1 MQRSRSGGP
10 ARGQLALWLM
20 LAPYLVGVA
29 ALVLAPAALAFGLA
43 FVRYDGLGA
52 PEWAGGANFT
62 LLLTNELFELSVQN
76 SVALTVLAVPLRLA
90 GALLAALLLRRGGPG
105 LGLGRAIVFLPTV
118 VPTAAWAV
126 AWLWI
131 LNPLYGPLN
140 LLLRAVGLDPPAWLV
155 DATWAKPGITLMS
168 LWQIGEGF
176 LVCLAALYAIPRAV
190 EEAALVDGAGPL
202 RRFEAIVLPLV
213 APWLLLLAARDIA
226 VVTQE
231 SFVSIA
237 LTTDGGPYYAT
248 YTLPMFVY
256 EQAFGLLA
264 FGVAGAG
271 LWALAMVTALLVAA
285 AAGAAVLLGANPLDE
300 DGLL

>member
-1 MQRSRSGGP
+1 MGRLQGRR
-10 ARGQLALWLM
+10 QVALWLM
-20 LAPYLVGVA
+20 AAPYLVGVGL
-29 ALVLAPAALAFGLA
+29 LVLVPALLAFGLA
-43 FVRYDGLGA
+43 FVQYDGLR
-52 PEWAGGANFT
+52 PPVWAGFANFT
-62 LLLTNELFELSVQN
+62 LVSTNELFELSVQN

-90 GALLAALLLRRGGPG
+90 GALGTALLLRRGGPA
-105 LGLGRAIVFLPTV
+105 LGLSRALVFLPSV

-140 LLLRAVGLDPPAWLV
+140 VLLRMVGLEPPAWFA
-155 DATWAKPGITLMS
+155 DAAWAKPGLTLMA

-202 RRFEAIVLPLV
+202 RRFGSIVLPLV

-226 VVTQE
+226 VLTQE

-248 YTLPMFVY
+248 YTLPQFVY

-271 LWALAMVTALLVAA
+271 LWILFLVTALMIAA
-285 AAGAAVLLGANPLDE
+285 AAGAAVLLGANPLDD